1 MVLYYKN
8 SFVASMISIVGCMLI
23 IMGVADGFQIVPILL
38 GIPFLI
44 GGKLYSNWVA
54 DRKAFKKWWKQ
65 VKDAN
70 LEPRIAESAEL
81 AFEIYQ
87 KNPEKRTLEKIRTLN
102 PTAAALIEKSL
113 RG

>member
-1 MVLYYKN
+1 MVLYYRK
-8 SFVASMISIVGCMLI
+8 SFIASMISIVGCTLI
-23 IMGVADGFQIVPILL
+23 IMGFADGFQIVPILC

-54 DRKAFKKWWKQ
+54 GRKAFNRWWKQ

-70 LEPRIAESAEL
+70 LEPRIAESTEL

-87 KNPEKRTLEKIRTLN
+87 RNPEKRTLEKIRTLN
-102 PTAAALIEKSL
+102 PEAAARIENSL
-113 RG
+113 RR